1 MPLISRQLIKS
12 PDEIESNGRLHKEI
26 NSEDVNIDECKES
39 TAYEIM
45 KVLATLE
52 NPKTQRQIIT
62 SREGIIKATDLH
74 NRAEKSQDAKISVVR
89 TKNSAGSLGSIDKVK
104 RCRSFVSTNQSTPE
118 SPKT

>member
-1 MPLISRQLIKS
+1 M
-12 PDEIESNGRLHKEI
+12 HKEI
-26 NSEDVNIDECKES
+26 NSEDVHIDECKES
-39 TAYEIM
+39 TAYEVM

-74 NRAEKSQDAKISVVR
+74 NRAEKSQDAKISVIR
-89 TKNSAGSLGSIDKVK
+89 AKNSTGLLGSIDKVK